1 MHAWLRDYLVAWTD
15 PGLES
20 LAHTTHKDPM
30 RTIGKRFSTL
40 MQSFACAAIVLCV
53 LTANSFAEAIPKP
66 QPAPVVETIH
76 GVKITD
82 PYRYL
87 EDSDNPATRRFM
99 ADQTAYAQH
108 ILEKFPGYGALSD
121 AFDRLTRIG
130 VLTDLSVNGA
140 YLFFQQRS
148 GVQNQPV
155 LYVQKQGESE
165 PRVLIDVNAL
175 SAAGTVAL
183 DWYAASPN
191 GKYVAYGLSDD
202 GTEIS
207 TLHVIEV
214 ATGTVLNEAIDP
226 AREAFVAWLNDE
238 SGFYYGRPRAGRVP
252 VGQEVYEVRIY
263 RHRLGQ
269 NPTGDG
275 DTLIFGD
282 GLNLSKTA
290 IPVASVSDDDRFL
303 VFTVHHSRADNEVW
317 IQDLT
322 GTTPPRR
329 VTSGE
334 SADYTAQIYRNE
346 LYLLTNQGAAR
357 YRLVRAPATSPD
369 PAHWQEA
376 VPESDGVLV
385 DFQIAGGK
393 LLLQYE
399 TDAASQLIVT
409 ELDGTNPKAVK
420 LAGFGS
426 LTSIAAAPNR
436 SDAYYVFESYDTPP
450 SGFRLDMKSAISVPW
465 RTVDGEWLAP
475 HVMSVQQKF
484 FGTKDG
490 TRVPMFL
497 VARTGTKLDGKNA
510 TILSGYGGF
519 GISETPYFSRNIYA
533 WVAAGGV
540 WGSVNLRGGGE
551 YGDFWHQAGILG
563 RRQNVFDDF
572 TTAAHFLIDQGWTN
586 PEKLGLY
593 GASNGGLV
601 VTAAVTQHPDLFRAA
616 VANVPLTD
624 MLRYDRFGIARLW
637 IPEFGTAADPGQFSY
652 LRAYSPYHNVIPGTR
667 YPAMLFLTGESD
679 TRVAPLHALKMAA
692 LMQAEAANGADP
704 DRPILL
710 RVADHAGHG
719 AGKPRSAQ
727 LAESIDTYS
736 FLFWQLGLNP

>member
-1 MHAWLRDYLVAWTD
+1 
-15 PGLES
+15 
-20 LAHTTHKDPM
+20 M
-30 RTIGKRFSTL
+30 RTKEKRFSTFL
-40 MQSFACAAIVLCV
+40 RSLAHVVIAMGI
-53 LTANSFAEAIPKP
+53 LTSNCWAEGPPKA
-66 QPAPVVETIH
+66 QPVPVTETIH
-76 GVKITD
+76 GIKMID

-87 EDSDNPATRRFM
+87 EDPDNPATRRFM
-99 ADQTAYAQH
+99 AEQTDYAQH
-108 ILEKFPGYGALSD
+108 QLEKFQGYPALSD
-121 AFDRLTRIG
+121 EFDRLTRIG
-130 VLTDLSVNGA
+130 ILTDLSVNGP
-140 YLFFQQRS
+140 YLFFRQRS
-148 GVQNQPV
+148 GVQNQPI
-155 LYVQKQGESE
+155 LYVQRKGDAE
-165 PRVLIDVNAL
+165 PRALIDVNRL
-175 SAAGTVAL
+175 STAGTIAL

-214 ATGTVLNEAIDP
+214 ATGTVLDEAIDP

-238 SGFYYGRPRAGRVP
+238 SGFYYGRPRAGRVAA
-252 VGQEVYEVRIY
+252 GQEVYEVRIY

-269 NPTGDG
+269 HPTGDG

-282 GLNLSKTA
+282 GLNLPKTS
-290 IPVASVSDDDRFL
+290 IPVASVSDDGRFL
-303 VFTVHHSRADNEVW
+303 VFTVHHSRANNEIW
-317 IQDLT
+317 IQDLASDA
-322 GTTPPRR
+322 PARR

-334 SADYTAQIYRNE
+334 AADYTAQIYQNS
-346 LYLLTNQGAAR
+346 LYLLTNLGAAR
-357 YRLVRAPATSPD
+357 YRLIRAPATFPD
-369 PAHWQEA
+369 PPQWRDI

-399 TDAASQLIVT
+399 TDAASQLVDT
-409 ELDGTNPKAVK
+409 ELDGTNPQPVK

-426 LTSIAAAPNR
+426 LTSIAAAPDR

-450 SGFRLDMKSAISVPW
+450 SGFRLDMNSAISSPW
-465 RTVDGEWLAP
+465 RTVDGEGLAP
-475 HVMSVQQKF
+475 HIMSVQQKF
-484 FGTKDG
+484 FGTEDG

-497 VARTGTKLDGKNA
+497 VARAGTKLDGQNP
-510 TILSGYGGF
+510 TILTGYGGF

-551 YGDFWHQAGILG
+551 YGDLWHQAGILG

-572 TTAAHFLIDQGWTN
+572 TTAAHFLIDEGWTN

-593 GASNGGLV
+593 GSSNGGLV

-637 IPEFGTAADPGQFSY
+637 VPEFGTASDPAQFAY
-652 LRAYSPYHNVIPGTR
+652 LRAYSPYCHVVPGTR

-692 LMQAEAANGADP
+692 LMQEEAENGADP

-719 AGKPRSAQ
+719 AGKPRSEQ
-727 LAESIDTYS
+727 LAESIDVYS
-736 FLFWQLGLNP
+736 FLFWQLGLRP